1 MSTVRRIAELYET
14 TMNAVL
20 DRVANPRELADYS
33 YTQLREL
40 LAEVQRDTVQVAAS
54 RKHAERR
61 VSELRRSA
69 DRLGEPGGTGDDS
82 RPAGPRMA
90 GVVPARSAPGSGL
103 WPA

>member
-40 LAEVQRDTVQVAAS
+40 LAEVQRDTVQVAAAASMPSGGSVSCGAPRTGSAS
-54 RKHAERR
+54 RRNRR
-61 VSELRRSA
+61 
-69 DRLGEPGGTGDDS
+69 
-82 RPAGPRMA
+82 
-90 GVVPARSAPGSGL
+90 
-103 WPA
+103 